1 MKVRYELAH
10 EFFADLF
17 WNERGSLNSGLYRDI
32 QKITQCDSIT
42 KITQRKETL
51 YHLLYGKYKP
61 NFIYIVGKYLL
72 NCTK

>member
-42 KITQRKETL
+42 KITNGRKL
-51 YHLLYGKYKP
+51 YTTYYMVNISLILY
-61 NFIYIVGKYLL
+61 
-72 NCTK
+72 T